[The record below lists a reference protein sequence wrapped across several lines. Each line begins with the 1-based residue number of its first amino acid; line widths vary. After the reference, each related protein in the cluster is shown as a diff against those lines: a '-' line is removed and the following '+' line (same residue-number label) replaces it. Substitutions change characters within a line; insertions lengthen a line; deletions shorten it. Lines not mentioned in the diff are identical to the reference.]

1 MTTREIR
8 NLNTDDLISVIRRAA
23 YGETVYAGTA
33 IIHKDDNT
41 GYAVASM
48 LTSLSVADRSV
59 IEDAVNRG
67 VRSIEQRGAYPEK
80 SFVFDIP
87 ADDEGKAGYHGR
99 LLAIVELYTHEPMT
113 AELNKNC
120 RTQVLVR
127 LTQANPD
134 KQLIKMIQLNLEELC
149 DEVLSRERS
158 IEHSLNL
165 LAWLL
170 RNAWELYRSE
180 WNRAVERHD
189 RDAYPDPCPF

>member
-1 MTTREIR
+1 MPAREIDIHDRR
-8 NLNTDDLISVIRRAA
+8 NLIDVIRRVA

-41 GYAVASM
+41 GYAVANM

-87 ADDEGKAGYHGR
+87 ADDEGRAGYHGR
-99 LLAIVELYTHEPMT
+99 LLAIVELYMHEPMT
-113 AELNKNC
+113 PSINKGC
-120 RTQVLVR
+120 QTQVLVR

-134 KQLIKMIQLNLEELC
+134 MPGVNEKALQDLEDALNATDGMRAGMSSYLITGNPQDILDGLQAA
-149 DEVLSRERS
+149 D
-158 IEHSLNL
+158 
-165 LAWLL
+165 
-170 RNAWELYRSE
+170 SE
-180 WNRAVERHD
+180 N
-189 RDAYPDPCPF
+189 

>member
-8 NLNTDDLISVIRRAA
+8 NLNTDDLIGVIRRAA
-23 YGETVYAGTA
+23 YGETVYAGAA

-59 IEDAVNRG
+59 IEDAVNKG

-87 ADDEGKAGYHGR
+87 ADDEGRAGYHGR
-99 LLAIVELYTHEPMT
+99 LLAIVELYMHEPMT
-113 AELNKNC
+113 PSINKGC
-120 RTQVLVR
+120 QTQVLVR

-134 KQLIKMIQLNLEELC
+134 MPGVDEKALQDLEDALNATGGMRAGMSSYLITGNPR
-149 DEVLSRERS
+149 D
-158 IEHSLNL
+158 L
-165 LAWLL
+165 LDGLQA
-170 RNAWELYRSE
+170 ADSE
-180 WNRAVERHD
+180 N
-189 RDAYPDPCPF
+189 

>member
-8 NLNTDDLISVIRRAA
+8 NLNTDDLIGVIRRAA

-67 VRSIEQRGAYPEK
+67 VRGIEQRGAYPEK
-80 SFVFDIP
+80 SFVFDVP
-87 ADDEGKAGYHGR
+87 ADDEGRAGYHGR
-99 LLAIVELYTHEPMT
+99 LLAIVELYMHEPMT
-113 AELNKNC
+113 PSINKGC
-120 RTQVLVR
+120 QTQVLVR

-134 KQLIKMIQLNLEELC
+134 MPGVDEKALQGLEDALNATDGMRASMSSYLITGNPR
-149 DEVLSRERS
+149 D
-158 IEHSLNL
+158 L
-165 LAWLL
+165 LDGLQA
-170 RNAWELYRSE
+170 A
-180 WNRAVERHD
+180 
-189 RDAYPDPCPF
+189 DPEN